1 MSNQSQT
8 RGSALPPNQLAGS
21 SEERHGPIV
30 AISLLSAAAA
40 TAETSQL
47 NRESF
52 KVLFLSQCN
61 RPFLLSVHLFFFV
74 QNSESKH
81 KTGPPAQELQQING
95 RNSAEMFS
103 TAGFPVDWPQSRR
116 L

>member
-8 RGSALPPNQLAGS
+8 RRSALPPNQLAGS

-30 AISLLSAAAA
+30 VISLLSAAAA
-40 TAETSQL
+40 MAETSQL

-61 RPFLLSVHLFFFV
+61 RPFLLSMHLCFIETF
-74 QNSESKH
+74 ESKH
-81 KTGPPAQELQQING
+81 KTRPPAQELQQING
-95 RNSAEMFS
+95 RKSAEMFS
-103 TAGFPVDWPQSRR
+103 TVGFPVDWSQSRR